1 MLPGS
6 LKSLVLVVIERLLGV
21 IEGVPV
27 CVGRGLDLTLTL
39 TCLTSLIQRVLL
51 LLDSLVPV
59 QVFDIEIHRG
69 STLEHALFVLCSDC
83 NIHAPEHILLGVRE
97 VVFIHRIDDTLPGV
111 LVRKLASIRAFLGR
125 LVPTGLQL
133 GVQETPGKVCRLVH
147 GDVRDEILGIP

>member
-1 MLPGS
+1 MYEDYLHPVRGDDP
-6 LKSLVLVVIERLLGV
+6 LRLGLVERLFGI

-27 CVGRGLDLTLTL
+27 CVGLVAGRDPPLPPVLV
-39 TCLTSLIQRVLL
+39 CLLQSVLL

-111 LVRKLASIRAFLGR
+111 LVRKLAPIRAFLGR
-125 LVPTGLQL
+125 LVPAGLQL
-133 GVQETPGKVCRLVH
+133 GGQ
-147 GDVRDEILGIP
+147 